1 MENQEKFHSV
11 GQKLRIIKQDQV
23 LKIIKGKMVLEYKL
37 REHLIPM
44 IIMEDQI
51 RKWILDLRIIK
62 EVLIQALKGHL
73 TVAPKKEKDHQSL
86 VTHLPF
92 LEAMVQ

>member
-23 LKIIKGKMVLEYKL
+23 LKIIKGKVVLEYKL
-37 REHLIPM
+37 REALIPI

-62 EVLIQALKGHL
+62 EVLIQALKVHL
-73 TVAPKKEKDHQSL
+73 TVTPKKEKDHQSL
-86 VTHLPF
+86 VAHLPF
-92 LEAMVQ
+92 LEAMAQ